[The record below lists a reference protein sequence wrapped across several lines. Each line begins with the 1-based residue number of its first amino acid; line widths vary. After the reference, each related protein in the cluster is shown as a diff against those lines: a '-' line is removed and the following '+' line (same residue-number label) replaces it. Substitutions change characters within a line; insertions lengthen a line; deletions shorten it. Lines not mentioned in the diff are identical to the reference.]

1 MYQVINNEEYYMH
14 DIYENKNYYIG
25 DREEFIRY
33 LHHFVEYSNHKQ
45 YLSTRL
51 IAMNFNEK
59 YQNTY
64 FPTDNTTLKN
74 KKYIFFDKDCRI
86 LNVKDFEKEV
96 LNYKWKFKTYKYK
109 TFGKKYGH
117 CRTTDRGSIRCKRTL
132 TYQNPLEPEYKI
144 KGRKLFP
151 NDIWDY
157 VEQSKRVQASW
168 KEQTKHKCQFG
179 GNRQT
184 IRRMEVIN
192 D

>member
-14 DIYENKNYYIG
+14 NIYENKNYYIG

-33 LHHFVEYSNHKQ
+33 LHHFVEYSNGKQ
-45 YLSTRL
+45 HIATRL
-51 IAMNFNEK
+51 IAMNFDEK
-59 YQNTY
+59 FQYVW

-86 LNVKDFEKEV
+86 LNVKDFEEEV

-117 CRTTDRGSIRCKRTL
+117 CRTTYRGRIRCKRTL
-132 TYQNPLEPEYKI
+132 AYQNPLEPDYKI

-157 VEQSKRVQASW
+157 IEQGKRVQASW
-168 KEQTKHKCQFG
+168 KEQTKYKCQFRG
-179 GNRQT
+179 DRQT
-184 IRRMEVIN
+184 IRRMEVI
-192 D
+192 DD